1 MPTQPLQFYLQ
12 VVILWVVSG
21 SSSSSILVL
30 YFIATSANFHFHLED
45 STSFIIEVINM
56 RYTGLTH

>member
-21 SSSSSILVL
+21 SSSSSILVH
-30 YFIATSANFHFHLED
+30 FSATSANFHFHLED